1 MTNES
6 NTAALVVIKGPAKD
20 KVFSLDTNLITV
32 GRGEDAN
39 ICLTGDTSIS
49 RIHLNLKLVNG
60 RYVMTNRSD
69 NGTLV
74 NDRLAN
80 EKELQNGDR
89 IKVGDLY
96 LLEYSD
102 GSKPVAAPTPS
113 MFKKPAVLVGGGVY
127 IVAMIVAAIFLSN
140 APATDNSVDSA
151 RVSGVLEN
159 YGRYMTAA
167 KLPRTEQDARQ
178 RAMRAYL
185 RSAFIA
191 EREGNYPEARRI
203 YLRVLDYTKDSR
215 NPVYQYALERLRS
228 VLVEQK

>member
-20 KVFSLDTNLITV
+20 KLFPLDTNLITV
-32 GRGEDAN
+32 GRGEDADV
-39 ICLTGDTSIS
+39 CLTGDTSIS

-60 RYVMTNRSD
+60 RYVLTNRSD

-102 GSKPVAAPTPS
+102 GSKPVAAPSTS
-113 MFKKPAVLVGGGVY
+113 MFRKPAVLAACGLY
-127 IVAMIVAAIFLSN
+127 VAGMIVAAVVLSN
-140 APATDNSVDSA
+140 APESDNSVTSA
-151 RVSGVLEN
+151 RVTSVLKS
-159 YGRYMTAA
+159 YSDYMTSAKVAA
-167 KLPRTEQDARQ
+167 AEQEAR
-178 RAMRAYL
+178 RAAVLAYL
-185 RSAFIA
+185 RAAFIS
-191 EREGNYPEARRI
+191 EREGNYPEARRT
-203 YLRVLDYTKDSR
+203 YLRVLDYTKDAR

-228 VLVEQK
+228 VPVEEK